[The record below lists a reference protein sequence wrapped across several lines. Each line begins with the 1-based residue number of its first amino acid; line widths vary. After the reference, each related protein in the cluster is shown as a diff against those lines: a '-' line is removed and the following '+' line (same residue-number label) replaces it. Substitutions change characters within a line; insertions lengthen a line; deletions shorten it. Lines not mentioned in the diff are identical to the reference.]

1 MVKMRG
7 KEAHNWEG
15 HMGTWISTKEKQA
28 RFISKSSGTFSN
40 INATSYLRVTSSAA
54 PMDF

>member
-1 MVKMRG
+1 MRG